1 VSSPSKANA
10 ARKTTEP
17 DTTTLDDRVIA
28 MRSEGKSLAAI
39 SKEIG
44 VERSIEAFKL
54 LVAAINRRSPAEQK
68 KLRAEETGRLDALE
82 KRVSRRPDELDR
94 ARKLK
99 SIAKLR
105 ARLAAP

>member
-1 VSSPSKANA
+1 
-10 ARKTTEP
+10 
-17 DTTTLDDRVIA
+17 

-68 KLRAEETGRLDALE
+68 KLRAEEKAAQNAQ
-82 KRVSRRPDELDR
+82 PDPETVD
-94 ARKLK
+94 
-99 SIAKLR
+99 
-105 ARLAAP
+105 PPE